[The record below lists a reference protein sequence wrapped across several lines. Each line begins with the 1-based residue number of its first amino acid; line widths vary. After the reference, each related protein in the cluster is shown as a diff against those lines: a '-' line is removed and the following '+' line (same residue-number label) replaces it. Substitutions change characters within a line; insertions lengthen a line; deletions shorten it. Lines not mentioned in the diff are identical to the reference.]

1 MHNLCTCII
10 YIEKNWPHK
19 SSHFLCK
26 RRETTEIDTALNLL
40 YEAIQLFSNWV
51 LNDKFTRSNQL
62 LIVMSRPSYRL
73 SDFWIGL
80 VLRSYISCTF
90 TTETLK
96 KKYNK
101 TKEQSE
107 TKQKLILVICLPE
120 DDGCHSFLGV
130 INAIYILLIN
140 SSWHDVAI
148 KLFDYGKKEISKKN

>member
-1 MHNLCTCII
+1 MYII

-96 KKYNK
+96 KNTTKLKNK
-101 TKEQSE
+101 A
-107 TKQKLILVICLPE
+107 KQNKNYFW
-120 DDGCHSFLGV
+120 SFVYLKMMGV
-130 INAIYILLIN
+130 IHSWVSLTLFIYY
-140 SSWHDVAI
+140 W
-148 KLFDYGKKEISKKN
+148 